1 MKVHELV
8 AACAKAV
15 KSSDPMSS
23 TREVLEHL
31 RANVEAIEHA
41 LGYISGIGGNAR
53 QVFYRSPHLTMLKVC
68 FPEGRRTPP
77 HDHGTWA
84 AILLLSPGNA
94 RRTCTRLAIV
104 RTFRTRCIER
114 AKRTASLKHPA

>member
-15 KSSDPMSS
+15 EPSDPMSS

-31 RANVEAIEHA
+31 HANVEAIEHA

-53 QVFYRSPHLTMLKVC
+53 QAV
-68 FPEGRRTPP
+68 E
-77 HDHGTWA
+77 
-84 AILLLSPGNA
+84 
-94 RRTCTRLAIV
+94 
-104 RTFRTRCIER
+104 TF
-114 AKRTASLKHPA
+114 